1 MRVMNHIDRFH
12 LVGVGIDRAAE
23 LGMHAAYAKRSIR
36 DRLIVCGPATTSA
49 AGNGSRVPGTTEADN
64 V

>member
-12 LVGVGIDRAAE
+12 LVGDGIDRAGE
-23 LGMHAAYAKRSIR
+23 LGVHAACAKSSIR
-36 DRLIVCGPATTSA
+36 DRLVVCGPATTSA